1 MVLLTT
7 VITACGSSSK
17 SASPTTAGGATE
29 TTATGHGATS
39 QICAQADDLKS
50 SIDDLKQV
58 NVVQNGVS
66 SLRTALDKV
75 KSTDC

>member
-29 TTATGHGATS
+29 TTTGHGATS